1 MKLRPIRPLESRPAT
16 PLALPSW
23 IPRERLLELF
33 EQYKP
38 AVAAAGVAVVVLVL
52 FAILYVR
59 HSRQVTERSSE
70 LFRNALSFYTYK
82 MPPPGS
88 DVMPA
93 VGSDEEKYQRAQAIF
108 QQIHDTYPGSRLAP
122 GALYYVGNC
131 RYQLKQYTQA
141 LESYDL
147 FLSRFRRH
155 PLAAQARL
163 AKGDC
168 LEQLSRFPE
177 AYDAYR
183 AVFDAGGPLAYEGAL
198 GASRCLLKLTETD
211 RNRWS
216 EAVDLL
222 NKLASGSSP
231 RGARESRALRKLL
244 ADLSEAAPR
253 PADAPAR
260 SAPAGQGA
268 HAPQPA
274 PQGGGMAPAG
284 APGTAQPASAP
295 HPAH

>member
-1 MKLRPIRPLESRPAT
+1 MKLRPIRPLEAPQGS
-16 PLALPSW
+16 PLGLPKW
-23 IPRERLLELF
+23 LPERERLLELF

-38 AVAAAGVAVVVLVL
+38 AVAAGGVAAVVLVL
-52 FAILYVR
+52 FVVLYLR
-59 HSRQVTERSSE
+59 HSSQVTARSSE

-88 DVMPA
+88 DAVPA

-108 QQIHDTYPGSRLAP
+108 QQIHDTYPGSALAP

-131 RYQLKQYTQA
+131 RYRLKQYTQA
-141 LESYDL
+141 LEAYEM
-147 FLSRFRRH
+147 FLARYHRH
-155 PLAAQARL
+155 LLAPEAWL

-183 AVFDAGGPLAYEGAL
+183 KVYDGGGALAYEGAL

-222 NKLASGSSP
+222 NRLASGSSA
-231 RGARESRALRKLL
+231 RGAHESRGLRKLL
-244 ADLSEAAPR
+244 ADLSEANTKSGAK
-253 PADAPAR
+253 PAGGSATGAKVQAAPAPGAGTP
-260 SAPAGQGA
+260 APA
-268 HAPQPA
+268 APK
-274 PQGGGMAPAG
+274 
-284 APGTAQPASAP
+284 
-295 HPAH
+295 